1 MEVVKK
7 DLPHA
12 FDLEEAVIGAM
23 LVDGKAADD
32 VMQLIKDSSV
42 FYTPAHIDM
51 FEAIQKLYSNSL
63 PIDMLTVAK
72 ELRANGSSVS
82 MSDIVSISQKITS
95 SAHIEYHSMV
105 LLQYRIRR
113 MIVMFN
119 TSISVAAM
127 DETVD
132 VFDLIARWQ
141 KEFDSVSEV
150 ITKGRAGVSIKET
163 MQELTKRI
171 EFISKSTGEDKITG
185 VLTGFKRI
193 DRYTSGYQSG
203 NLVILAARPGMG
215 KTAKALKTAI
225 ENAKVGNAVGF
236 YSLEMDRVELTA
248 RMVAIDTNYHLK
260 QLLKTGFDKPQYWE
274 SYMVEHFP
282 RISEYP
288 IHIVDEG
295 GGDISDIVV
304 QARQWKR
311 KYDIKLLVIDYLQL
325 VGDKTKKGNRENEVS
340 SVSRRLKLLAKE
352 LKIPVIVLAQL
363 SRAVEQRGTSKR
375 PLLSDLRE
383 SGSIEQDADIVEFIY
398 RPDYYSIDIEGN
410 SEYDDMV
417 AEGANTEL
425 IFAKYRGGSTG
436 TTYLKWI
443 GDKTK
448 FLDPTDPNE
457 NVIKLPEVSVY
468 SNPNQLVGNLPN
480 GADVFG
486 DSSPF

>member
-141 KEFDSVSEV
+141 KEFDSVAEV
-150 ITKGRAGVSIKET
+150 ITKGKAGVSIKET
-163 MQELTKRI
+163 MQELTRRI

-185 VLTGFKRI
+185 VPTGFKRI

-363 SRAVEQRGTSKR
+363 SRAVEQRGFNKR

-398 RPDYYSIDIEGN
+398 RPEYYNIDLDDPQYE
-410 SEYDDMV
+410 DMV
-417 AEGANTEL
+417 TEGANTEL

-448 FLDPTDPNE
+448 FVDPTDSNE
-457 NVIKLPEVSVY
+457 NGSTYQEESVY
-468 SNPNQLVGNLPN
+468 SNASYVPTASVTE
-480 GADVFG
+480 AFG
-486 DSSPF
+486 GGPF

>member
-1 MEVVKK
+1 MEIVKK

-141 KEFDSVSEV
+141 KEFDSIAEV
-150 ITKGRAGVSIKET
+150 ITKGKAGVSIKET

-185 VLTGFKRI
+185 VPTGFKRI

-363 SRAVEQRGTSKR
+363 SRAVETRGTSKR

-448 FLDPTDPNE
+448 FVDPTDPNE
-457 NVIKLPEVSVY
+457 NVIKLPEVSVFN
-468 SNPNQLVGNLPN
+468 NPNQLVDNLPN
-480 GADVFG
+480 AADVFG
-486 DSSPF
+486 DGTPF

>member
-1 MEVVKK
+1 MEIVKK

-32 VMQLIKDSSV
+32 VMQVIKDSSV
-42 FYTPAHIDM
+42 FYTPAHIEM
-51 FEAIQKLYSNSL
+51 FEAIHKLYSNSL

-72 ELRANGSSVS
+72 ELRAMGSKSTEY
-82 MSDIVSISQKITS
+82 DIVTIAQKVTS
-95 SAHIEYHSMV
+95 SAHIEYHSMI
-105 LLQYRIRR
+105 LLQYKIRR

-119 TSISVAAM
+119 TSMNAAAV

-141 KEFDSVSEV
+141 YEFDVVAEV
-150 ITKGRAGVSIKET
+150 ITKGKAGVSIKET

-171 EFISKSTGEDKITG
+171 EFISKSTGDDKITG
-185 VLTGFKRI
+185 VPTGFKRI

-203 NLVILAARPGMG
+203 DLVILAARPGMG
-215 KTAKALKTAI
+215 KTAKALKTVV

-236 YSLEMDRVELTA
+236 YSLEMDRVALTG
-248 RMVAIDTNYHLK
+248 RIVAIDTNYHLK

-274 SYMVEHFP
+274 SYMVDHNP

-325 VGDKTKKGNRENEVS
+325 VGDKTKKGNRESEVS

-363 SRAVEQRGTSKR
+363 SRAVESRPNKR

-398 RPDYYSIDIEGN
+398 RPEYYNIDIEGN
-410 SEYDDMV
+410 SEYDEMV
-417 AEGANTEL
+417 AEGANTEI

-436 TTYLKWI
+436 TTNLKWI

-448 FLDPTDPNE
+448 FIDPTDVNE
-457 NVIKLPEVSVY
+457 NGSTQQEDSVY
-468 SNPNQLVGNLPN
+468 SNASYVPT
-480 GADVFG
+480 ASAAEAFG
-486 DSSPF
+486 DSEVVF